1 MSRKRVK
8 FTQYS
13 LDRFLNIA
21 EYNDSLF
28 DSDKKTSKFVNVKPL
43 PLNYHLLHK

>member
-13 LDRFLNIA
+13 LDRFLNYGQ
-21 EYNDSLF
+21 YNESLKVYEEIHEEMLRIWDVEF
-28 DSDKKTSKFVNVKPL
+28 
-43 PLNYHLLHK
+43 